1 MIDQGFWKNRKVLIT
16 GHTGFKGSW
25 LACYLNY
32 LGSEVYGLSDSEIIS
47 ENYERIDKKK
57 TFQSEYKLNI
67 SDNNNELTKVFNQD
81 FDFVFHLAAQGVVST
96 AKIKPLETLVTNII
110 GTFNVMNLVN
120 ENEKINGLVISTTD
134 KVYSDTANSN
144 LEESSL
150 GGKEF
155 YSASKASTEH
165 IISAF
170 INTISRK
177 DLNIGVVRSGNVLGG
192 GDGGKDRIVTDI
204 INSLK
209 NNEDIYLRNPGSIR
223 PWQYIL
229 DSLNGY
235 LMTGEYCVK
244 NNQNEIFNLGS
255 SENNEKK
262 VMDLTENILK
272 NWNSDKNIEIKQK
285 QNLFYES
292 EFLRIDSKKANNI
305 LGWQPLFDLEMISTA
320 IVDWYKSDSDEITID
335 QIDEFHKIS
344 S

>member
-57 TFQSEYKLNI
+57 TFQSEYNLDI
-67 SDNNNELTKVFNQD
+67 SDNSNKLTKVFNQD

-335 QIDEFHKIS
+335 QIDEFHKMS

>member
-57 TFQSEYKLNI
+57 TFQSEYNLNI
-67 SDNNNELTKVFNQD
+67 SDNSNKLSKVFNQD

-285 QNLFYES
+285 QNSFYES

-320 IVDWYKSDSDEITID
+320 IVDWYKSDNDEITID
-335 QIDEFHKIS
+335 QIDEFHKMS

>member
-262 VMDLTENILK
+262 VMDLTENILN

-285 QNLFYES
+285 QNSFYES

-320 IVDWYKSDSDEITID
+320 IVDWYKSDNDEITID
-335 QIDEFHKIS
+335 QIDEFHKMS

>member
-32 LGSEVYGLSDSEIIS
+32 LGSEVYGLSDAEIIS

-57 TFQSEYKLNI
+57 TFQSEYNLNI

-285 QNLFYES
+285 QNSFYES

-305 LGWQPLFDLEMISTA
+305 LGWQPLFDLEMISRA
-320 IVDWYKSDSDEITID
+320 IVDWYKSDNEEITID
-335 QIDEFHKIS
+335 QIDEFHKMS

>member
-57 TFQSEYKLNI
+57 IFQSEYILNI
-67 SDNNNELTKVFNQD
+67 SDNSNKLTKVFNQD
-81 FDFVFHLAAQGVVST
+81 FDFVFHLAAQGGVST

-255 SENNEKK
+255 FENNEKK

-285 QNLFYES
+285 QNSFYES

-320 IVDWYKSDSDEITID
+320 IVDWYKSDNDEITID
-335 QIDEFHKIS
+335 QIDEFHKMS

>member
-57 TFQSEYKLNI
+57 TFQSEYNLNI

-285 QNLFYES
+285 QNSFYES

-320 IVDWYKSDSDEITID
+320 IVDWYKSDNDEITID
-335 QIDEFHKIS
+335 QINEFHKMS

>member
-57 TFQSEYKLNI
+57 IFQSEYILNI
-67 SDNNNELTKVFNQD
+67 SDNSNKLTKVFNQD

-285 QNLFYES
+285 QNSFYES

-320 IVDWYKSDSDEITID
+320 IVDWYKSDNDEITID
-335 QIDEFHKIS
+335 QIDEFHKMS

>member
-32 LGSEVYGLSDSEIIS
+32 LGSEVYGLSDSEIVS

-57 TFQSEYKLNI
+57 TFQSEYNLNI

-192 GDGGKDRIVTDI
+192 GDGGKDL
-204 INSLK
+204 SL
-209 NNEDIYLRNPGSIR
+209 IHI
-223 PWQYIL
+223 
-229 DSLNGY
+229 
-235 LMTGEYCVK
+235 
-244 NNQNEIFNLGS
+244 
-255 SENNEKK
+255 
-262 VMDLTENILK
+262 
-272 NWNSDKNIEIKQK
+272 
-285 QNLFYES
+285 
-292 EFLRIDSKKANNI
+292 
-305 LGWQPLFDLEMISTA
+305 
-320 IVDWYKSDSDEITID
+320 
-335 QIDEFHKIS
+335 
-344 S
+344 

>member
-57 TFQSEYKLNI
+57 IFQSEYILNI
-67 SDNNNELTKVFNQD
+67 SDNSNKLTKVFNQD

-255 SENNEKK
+255 FENNEKK

-285 QNLFYES
+285 QNSFYES

-320 IVDWYKSDSDEITID
+320 IVDWYKSDNDEITID
-335 QIDEFHKIS
+335 QIDEFHKMS

>member
-25 LACYLNY
+25 LAFYLNY

-57 TFQSEYKLNI
+57 TFQSEYNLNI

-81 FDFVFHLAAQGVVST
+81 FDFVYHLAAQGVVST
-96 AKIKPLETLVTNII
+96 AKIKPLDTLVTNII

-285 QNLFYES
+285 QNSFYES

-320 IVDWYKSDSDEITID
+320 IVDWYKSDNEEITID
-335 QIDEFHKIS
+335 QIDEFHKMS

>member
-57 TFQSEYKLNI
+57 TFQSEYILNI
-67 SDNNNELTKVFNQD
+67 SDNSNKLTKVFNQD

-285 QNLFYES
+285 QNSFYES

-320 IVDWYKSDSDEITID
+320 IVDWYKSDNDEITID
-335 QIDEFHKIS
+335 QIDEFHKMS

>member
-57 TFQSEYKLNI
+57 TFQSEYNLNI

-81 FDFVFHLAAQGVVST
+81 FDFVYHLAAQGVVST
-96 AKIKPLETLVTNII
+96 AKIKPLDTLVTNII

-155 YSASKASTEH
+155 YSSSKASTEH

-285 QNLFYES
+285 QNSFYES

-320 IVDWYKSDSDEITID
+320 IVDWYKSDNEEITID
-335 QIDEFHKIS
+335 QIDEFHKMS

>member
-57 TFQSEYKLNI
+57 TFQSEYNLNI

-110 GTFNVMNLVN
+110 GTFNVVNLVN

-285 QNLFYES
+285 QNSFYES

-320 IVDWYKSDSDEITID
+320 IVDWYKSDNDEITID
-335 QIDEFHKIS
+335 QIDEFHKMS

>member
-57 TFQSEYKLNI
+57 TFQSEYILNI
-67 SDNNNELTKVFNQD
+67 SDNSNKLTKVFNQD

-255 SENNEKK
+255 FENNEKK

-285 QNLFYES
+285 QNSFYES

-320 IVDWYKSDSDEITID
+320 IVDWYKSDNDEITID
-335 QIDEFHKIS
+335 QIDEFHKMS

>member
-57 TFQSEYKLNI
+57 TFQSEYNLDI
-67 SDNNNELTKVFNQD
+67 SDNSNKLTKVFNQD

>member
-57 TFQSEYKLNI
+57 TFQSEYNLNI
-67 SDNNNELTKVFNQD
+67 SDKNDELSKVFNLD

-285 QNLFYES
+285 QNSFYES
-292 EFLRIDSKKANNI
+292 EFLRIDSKKANDI
-305 LGWQPLFDLEMISTA
+305 LGWKPLFDIEMISSE
-320 IVDWYKSDSDEITID
+320 IVNWYKSDSDEITID
-335 QIDEFHKIS
+335 QIDEFHKMS

>member
-57 TFQSEYKLNI
+57 TFQSEYILNI
-67 SDNNNELTKVFNQD
+67 SDNSNKLTKVFNQD

-285 QNLFYES
+285 QNSFYES

-335 QIDEFHKIS
+335 QIDEFHKMS

>member
-155 YSASKASTEH
+155 YSSSKASTEH

-177 DLNIGVVRSGNVLGG
+177 NLNIGVVRSGNVLGG

-285 QNLFYES
+285 QNSFYES

>member
-32 LGSEVYGLSDSEIIS
+32 LGSEVYGLSDAEIIS

-57 TFQSEYKLNI
+57 TFQSEYNLNI

-285 QNLFYES
+285 QNSFYES

-320 IVDWYKSDSDEITID
+320 IVDWYKSDNEEITID
-335 QIDEFHKIS
+335 QIDEFHKMS

>member
-57 TFQSEYKLNI
+57 IFQSEYILNI
-67 SDNNNELTKVFNQD
+67 SDNSNKLTKVFNQD

-255 SENNEKK
+255 FENNEKK

-285 QNLFYES
+285 QNSFYES

-320 IVDWYKSDSDEITID
+320 IVDWYKSDNEEITID
-335 QIDEFHKIS
+335 QIDEFHKMS

>member
-57 TFQSEYKLNI
+57 TFQSEYNLNI
-67 SDNNNELTKVFNQD
+67 SDKNDELSKVFNLD

-285 QNLFYES
+285 QNSFYES

-320 IVDWYKSDSDEITID
+320 IVDWYKSDNDEITID
-335 QIDEFHKIS
+335 QIDEFHKMS

>member
-320 IVDWYKSDSDEITID
+320 IVDWYKSDNDEITID
-335 QIDEFHKIS
+335 QIDEFHKMS

>member
-57 TFQSEYKLNI
+57 TFQSEYNLNI

-285 QNLFYES
+285 QNSFYES

-305 LGWQPLFDLEMISTA
+305 LGWQPLFDLEMISAA
-320 IVDWYKSDSDEITID
+320 IVDWYKSDNDEITID
-335 QIDEFHKIS
+335 QIDEFHKMS

>member
-155 YSASKASTEH
+155 YSSSKASAEH

-209 NNEDIYLRNPGSIR
+209 KNEDIYLRNPGSIR

-285 QNLFYES
+285 QNSFYES

-320 IVDWYKSDSDEITID
+320 IVDWYKSDNDEITID
-335 QIDEFHKIS
+335 QIDEFHKMS